1 MNDFDYDVMQKKRIA
16 HSARHM
22 KRGSKSRKCTLPSDH
37 MTDAEWK
44 RRNGT
49 VNTYNMNLPM
59 TWEAFKAL
67 PHDLQQMYLDH
78 VQDRFGATT
87 ATISKELFGLSI
99 GGLRTY
105 LNRQGLKT
113 QNFGK
118 GHLFSV
124 QERLLWDNWLN
135 QGAEENNFEGLMAA
149 SETRAEERKEELA
162 EMAALDPEREVE
174 EAQEVTEPKTE
185 LPAELMLERAEQ
197 AVEYAKVRMTDLT
210 ATFKGEFDAGSFVH
224 WISKLP
230 MPDGFVKIRVEVEAL

>member
-1 MNDFDYDVMQKKRIA
+1 MNDFDWDVLQKKRIA
-16 HSARHM
+16 RGAAHM
-22 KRGSKSRKCTLPSDH
+22 KRGSKSKKCSLPSDR
-37 MTDAEWK
+37 MTTAEWK

-59 TWEAFKAL
+59 SWGAFKMM
-67 PHDLQQMYLDH
+67 PPDLQQSYIDRL
-78 VQDRFGATT
+78 QERFGVSLSQIGT
-87 ATISKELFGLSI
+87 ELFGVSI
-99 GGLRTY
+99 SCLRLY
-105 LNRQGLKT
+105 ANRHGLKYKAYKG
-113 QNFGK
+113 QKLGK
-118 GHLFSV
+118 EETV
-124 QERLLWDNWLN
+124 LWNNWLN

-210 ATFKGEFDAGSFVH
+210 ATFKGEFDANSFVH